1 MNSWKDLQQ
10 RFPQG
15 FDEKFSARD
24 ILLSE
29 WDGVIELSYDIR
41 WTRELA
47 LQLARMIVD
56 NCPRSSWFEK
66 HTNKYTIADVIF
78 ALQDYVREENNW
90 IEKEE
95 RGSVLDSYTVQDI
108 TNDSQSSHDR
118 VHDGSVNI

>member
-10 RFPQG
+10 RFAQG
-15 FDEKFSARD
+15 FDEKFSARV

-56 NCPRSSWFEK
+56 NCPGSSWFEK